1 MALESALFVF
11 SANSFSMLLER
22 RIDELKPV
30 ATIVDAVATD
40 RTEAEDEEEEEEEEE
55 EEVPGCPSSDND
67 VPKAC
72 ARAGIG
78 ACM

>member
-40 RTEAEDEEEEEEEEE
+40 RTEAEDEEEEEE
-55 EEVPGCPSSDND
+55 VPGCPSSDND